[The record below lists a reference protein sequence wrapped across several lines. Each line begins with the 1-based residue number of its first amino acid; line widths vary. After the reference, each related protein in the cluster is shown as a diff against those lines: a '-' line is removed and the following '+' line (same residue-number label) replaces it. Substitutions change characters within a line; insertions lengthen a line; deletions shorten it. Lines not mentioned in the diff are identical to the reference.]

1 VGIFHSLKDEHGC
14 SCEPKFKGEEQT
26 YRSGTSNY
34 YVVSHWYFPACKNV
48 FCHLRLIDED
58 VPLFAVGPNADENT
72 TRKLPLIRPTKL
84 LAKQVDFALLAQ
96 PSTPVARDVC
106 RGQTSTLA
114 RFGIQP

>member
-1 VGIFHSLKDEHGC
+1 MFLPDQV
-14 SCEPKFKGEEQT
+14 Q
-26 YRSGTSNY
+26 RRGTDLRVRRQQLLRRKAIDISPR
-34 YVVSHWYFPACKNV
+34 VKNL

-58 VPLFAVGPNADENT
+58 VPFFAVGPTADENT

-84 LAKQVDFALLAQ
+84 LAKQVDSASLVQ

-106 RGQTSTLA
+106 RGQNSTLA